1 MLAVIAALIPV
12 FLLIATGFALRRWLI
27 EEDAHWIGLE
37 RILYYVMFPA
47 LLIDSLSRA
56 DLAKVPV
63 LAVGGTL
70 LASVLL
76 MSALCLAIRPL
87 LARHLGTSAPAFT
100 SLFQGAT
107 RWQTFVALAVAGNL
121 YGDLG
126 LALASVAM
134 VAMIPLLNA
143 LAVWVLARY
152 ATPVRPDWRRVV
164 LAIVQNPFIWACG
177 IGLALNP
184 FAAWIPGP
192 AHAFVDAL
200 GRSSLALGLLIVGA
214 GLRIGELIHPEPTAF
229 VACGLKLIVMP
240 AIAISIGLAFGL
252 SGTNLSVVACC
263 ASVPTSS
270 NSYVL
275 ARQMG
280 GDAAVMA
287 QIVTFQT
294 ALAAVTMPVVLSFA
308 H

>member
-1 MLAVIAALIPV
+1 
-12 FLLIATGFALRRWLI
+12 
-27 EEDAHWIGLE
+27 
-37 RILYYVMFPA
+37 
-47 LLIDSLSRA
+47 
-56 DLAKVPV
+56 
-63 LAVGGTL
+63 
-70 LASVLL
+70 
-76 MSALCLAIRPL
+76 
-87 LARHLGTSAPAFT
+87 
-100 SLFQGAT
+100 
-107 RWQTFVALAVAGNL
+107 
-121 YGDLG
+121 
-126 LALASVAM
+126 
-134 VAMIPLLNA
+134 
-143 LAVWVLARY
+143 
-152 ATPVRPDWRRVV
+152 
-164 LAIVQNPFIWACG
+164 
-177 IGLALNP
+177 
-184 FAAWIPGP
+184 
-192 AHAFVDAL
+192 VDAL